1 MMFQKNRLEWY
12 VENMLVKEYMQEATH
27 IRIFDD
33 YCSTENTKDN
43 EDEIK
48 NIIISLLLNKL
59 NSNRSKSLK

>member
-1 MMFQKNRLEWY
+1 MFQKNRLEWY

>member
-1 MMFQKNRLEWY
+1 MFQKNRLEWY
-12 VENMLVKEYMQEATH
+12 VGNMLVKEYMQEATH